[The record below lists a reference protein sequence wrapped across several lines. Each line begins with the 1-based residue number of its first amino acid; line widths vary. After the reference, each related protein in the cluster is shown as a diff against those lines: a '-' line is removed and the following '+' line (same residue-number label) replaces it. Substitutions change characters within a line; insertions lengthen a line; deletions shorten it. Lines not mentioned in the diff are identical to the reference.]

1 MAGKSPVRNTR
12 FTHVGQVTADGVMLR
27 GLFAPSEMPSDLAIV
42 LAHGFT
48 GHVGRPFFRR
58 IADRLNRHYAVV
70 ALSFRG
76 HGRSSG
82 KTSVGPEE
90 VHDVDAAV
98 RLAHDRGYSKV
109 ALVGFSMGGAVSM
122 LYASQDLDEP
132 PAAVV
137 SVSAPSRWY
146 IRQTPAMRRVHWLL
160 EAPHAR
166 LLAPILG
173 VRLGRPWPSV
183 PASPIEVVHRI
194 APTPLLLV
202 HGDRDHYFPAE
213 HALALHRAADD
224 ATARLWLEP
233 GMGHA
238 ETGTH
243 PGLVDRIAAWLN
255 ETCTQTSEERTST
268 QVVA

>member
-1 MAGKSPVRNTR
+1 
-12 FTHVGQVTADGVMLR
+12 MLR
-27 GLFAPSEMPSDLAIV
+27 GLFAPSEKPSDLAIV

-48 GHVGRPFFRR
+48 SHVRRPFFRR

-70 ALSFRG
+70 AFSFRG

-90 VHDVDAAV
+90 VLDVAAAV
-98 RLAHDRGYSKV
+98 RFARDQGYSKV
-109 ALVGFSMGGAVSM
+109 AVVGFSMGGAISL
-122 LYASQDLDEP
+122 LYAAQEQAAP
-132 PAAVV
+132 PDAVV

-146 IRQTPAMRRVHWLL
+146 IRETPAMRRVQWLL

-166 LLAPILG
+166 VLAPILG

-213 HALALHRAADD
+213 HAWALHRAASGG
-224 ATARLWLEP
+224 ARLWLEP

-238 ETGTH
+238 ETGMH
-243 PGLVDRIAAWLN
+243 PDLVDRIATWLN
-255 ETCTQTSEERTST
+255 ETCVHTSNQETST